1 MNTYIDGVRDALS
14 RVGLIRSSGP
24 SFMAGLAIG
33 AGVGLLA
40 GAAVALLVTPA
51 NGQEMREQLGT
62 GAKKLA
68 AKTQGAIS
76 DVAQTVK
83 GKIGGVEDRYI
94 GRNEVPM
101 G

>member
-1 MNTYIDGVRDALS
+1 MNTYIDGMRDALS

-24 SFMAGLAIG
+24 SFFAGLAIG

-40 GAAVALLVTPA
+40 GAAVALLVTPTSGA
-51 NGQEMREQLGT
+51 EMRQQLGT
-62 GAKKLA
+62 GAKRLA
-68 AKTQGAIS
+68 AKTQGAFS
-76 DVAQTVK
+76 DVTQTVR
-83 GKIGGVEDRYI
+83 GKLGQEEHY

>member
-1 MNTYIDGVRDALS
+1 MYMDGMRDALS
-14 RVGLIRSSGP
+14 RVGLFRSSGP
-24 SFMAGLAIG
+24 SFLAGLAIG

-51 NGQEMREQLGT
+51 SGAEMRQQLGT
-62 GAKKLA
+62 GAKRIA

-76 DVAQTVK
+76 DVTHTVR
-83 GKIGGVEDRYI
+83 GKLGAEEHY

>member
-1 MNTYIDGVRDALS
+1 MNTYIDGMRDALS

-24 SFMAGLAIG
+24 SFLAGLAIG

-51 NGQEMREQLGT
+51 NGAELRQQLGT

-76 DVAQTVK
+76 DVTQNVR
-83 GKIGGVEDRYI
+83 GKLSGEENYT